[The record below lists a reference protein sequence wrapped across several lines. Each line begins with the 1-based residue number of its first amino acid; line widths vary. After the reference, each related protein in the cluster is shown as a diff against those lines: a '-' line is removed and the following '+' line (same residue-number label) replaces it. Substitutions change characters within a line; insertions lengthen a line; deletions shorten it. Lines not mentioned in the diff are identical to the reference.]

1 MWDHAGVLTTG
12 ANPAE
17 NWSWRLRMEDGGLL
31 NGPQQNRL
39 LVSCR
44 YVDELLQDIESVL
57 AGASSKTA
65 FPKYIRDFSP
75 AQRKMVEDYI
85 TRIRAQLLR
94 ALDSQAMPAP
104 KPRIGALHSIL
115 TTLVFVDNTLEE
127 IRPKY
132 MRGYGEVHP
141 DAAADLNGLAT
152 ELQGLVEK
160 LAAEL
165 GQTPSQ
171 GLQARLDRLDQTSH
185 ETELLRTLEETITT
199 NGLVEFRPILS
210 GILERGEE
218 ETYEIAVFG
227 RVSSGKSS
235 LLNHLLE
242 TDILPVGVNPITAVP
257 TRLTWGPRARLLVS
271 FASGRSEEHEI
282 ARISDFAAEHGNP
295 ANVRCVTRLVAELP
309 SARLR
314 QGAVFV
320 DTPGLGSMATAG
332 AEETVAYLPR
342 CDLGIVLIDAG
353 STLTQEDLATVR
365 ALYQAAIPTM
375 MLLSKAD
382 LQSEEDCRQLQQY
395 IKDHLLSDLELRL
408 PVHPVSVM
416 REHAASLHEWYQRE
430 LEPMLDRHKEL
441 ARQSLRR
448 KTGALRESVEAA
460 LRFRAAVGSK
470 HAPAEV
476 QEAERAETALRK
488 AASGF
493 DDARRACEKIARE
506 LGESGGEAL
515 NRAAA
520 AVVDAGLDRHS
531 SEADLSARVQG
542 ALLTASAMYTQQVQD
557 VLQSLAER
565 LSKALRIANE
575 VLAGSTG
582 QTATSAEALA
592 GMREMPRLDMATLQ
606 LDPQATFPFSVGK
619 KMAALRVAASLREQ
633 AGERITQGFTSHGR
647 LLESWAT
654 RQLSEMRAR
663 FDSHADLC
671 RAQLGQM
678 LAE

>member
-1 MWDHAGVLTTG
+1 
-12 ANPAE
+12 
-17 NWSWRLRMEDGGLL
+17 MEDGGLL

-104 KPRIGALHSIL
+104 KPRIGAIHSIL

-210 GILERGEE
+210 GILERAEE

-257 TRLTWGPRARLLVS
+257 TRLTWGPR
-271 FASGRSEEHEI
+271 
-282 ARISDFAAEHGNP
+282 
-295 ANVRCVTRLVAELP
+295 
-309 SARLR
+309 
-314 QGAVFV
+314 
-320 DTPGLGSMATAG
+320 LG
-332 AEETVAYLPR
+332 
-342 CDLGIVLIDAG
+342 
-353 STLTQEDLATVR
+353 
-365 ALYQAAIPTM
+365 
-375 MLLSKAD
+375 
-382 LQSEEDCRQLQQY
+382 
-395 IKDHLLSDLELRL
+395 
-408 PVHPVSVM
+408 
-416 REHAASLHEWYQRE
+416 
-430 LEPMLDRHKEL
+430 
-441 ARQSLRR
+441 
-448 KTGALRESVEAA
+448 
-460 LRFRAAVGSK
+460 FR
-470 HAPAEV
+470 
-476 QEAERAETALRK
+476 
-488 AASGF
+488 
-493 DDARRACEKIARE
+493 
-506 LGESGGEAL
+506 
-515 NRAAA
+515 
-520 AVVDAGLDRHS
+520 
-531 SEADLSARVQG
+531 
-542 ALLTASAMYTQQVQD
+542 
-557 VLQSLAER
+557 
-565 LSKALRIANE
+565 
-575 VLAGSTG
+575 
-582 QTATSAEALA
+582 
-592 GMREMPRLDMATLQ
+592 
-606 LDPQATFPFSVGK
+606 
-619 KMAALRVAASLREQ
+619 
-633 AGERITQGFTSHGR
+633 
-647 LLESWAT
+647 
-654 RQLSEMRAR
+654 
-663 FDSHADLC
+663 
-671 RAQLGQM
+671 
-678 LAE
+678 